1 MLFPILICSVATISV
16 IIKKIFYPT
25 DRERTRTLLKH
36 AIDCDNLSKDT
47 IDAMGAIEI
56 LKQNPDTINWE
67 DAIDAID
74 EMNAMNAIEILK
86 ANPDKI
92 NWEDTMNVIDAMNAM
107 NVIDAI
113 EILKANPDKINWE
126 DAIDAMDAMGAIE
139 DAIEILKQN
148 PDKISWGNL
157 SKDAMVRNVNI
168 KRSHYTKTGF

>member
-25 DRERTRTLLKH
+25 DRERTRTLLID
-36 AIDCDNLSKDT
+36 AID
-47 IDAMGAIEI
+47 AIEI
-56 LKQNPDTINWE
+56 LKQHPDKINWE

-74 EMNAMNAIEILK
+74 AMNAI
-86 ANPDKI
+86 N
-92 NWEDTMNVIDAMNAM
+92 
-107 NVIDAI
+107 AI

-168 KRSHYTKTGF
+168 KRSHYTKTSC

>member
-25 DRERTRTLLKH
+25 DRERTRTLLID
-36 AIDCDNLSKDT
+36 AID
-47 IDAMGAIEI
+47 AIEI
-56 LKQNPDTINWE
+56 LKQHPDKINWE

-74 EMNAMNAIEILK
+74 AMNAINAIEILK

-92 NWEDTMNVIDAMNAM
+92 NWEDAMNVIDAMNAM

-168 KRSHYTKTGF
+168 KRSHYTKTSC

>member
-25 DRERTRTLLKH
+25 DRERTRTLL
-36 AIDCDNLSKDT
+36 
-47 IDAMGAIEI
+47 IDA
-56 LKQNPDTINWE
+56 
-67 DAIDAID
+67 
-74 EMNAMNAIEILK
+74 
-86 ANPDKI
+86 
-92 NWEDTMNVIDAMNAM
+92 
-107 NVIDAI
+107 IDAI
-113 EILKANPDKINWE
+113 EILKQHPDKINWE

-168 KRSHYTKTGF
+168 KRSHYTKTSC

>member
-25 DRERTRTLLKH
+25 DRERTRTF
-36 AIDCDNLSKDT
+36 CDNLSKD
-47 IDAMGAIEI
+47 AI
-56 LKQNPDTINWE
+56 

-74 EMNAMNAIEILK
+74 AMNAIEILK

-92 NWEDTMNVIDAMNAM
+92 NWEDAMNVIDAMNAM

-168 KRSHYTKTGF
+168 KRSHYPVLE

>member
-1 MLFPILICSVATISV
+1 MSFPILICSVAAISV
-16 IIKKIFYPT
+16 IITKIFYPT

-36 AIDCDNLSKDT
+36 EIDTKD
-47 IDAMGAIEI
+47 A
-56 LKQNPDTINWE
+56 
-67 DAIDAID
+67 
-74 EMNAMNAIEILK
+74 MNAMNAIKILK

-92 NWEDTMNVIDAMNAM
+92 NWEDAIDTIDAMNAM

-126 DAIDAMDAMGAIE
+126 DAMDAMDAMDAIE

-168 KRSHYTKTGF
+168 KRSHY